1 MNETPC
7 MNKQRGGTVS
17 LGLAVLLLVVA
28 MGEAAVIRH
37 LLAHRAIE
45 ITVPQSVPHRVGIV
59 PWHAY
64 SCGSPGAICFYKT

>member
-1 MNETPC
+1 

-17 LGLAVLLLVVA
+17 LGLAILLLVVA

-37 LLAHRAIE
+37 LYAHRTIE
-45 ITVPQSVPHRVGIV
+45 ITMPQSLPSHRVGIV
-59 PWHAY
+59 PSRAY